1 MIGQVA
7 KLLAALNSE
16 SSPRQLALAIALGMV
31 VGLTPT
37 LSLHN
42 AVILLVVYITR
53 VNVSG
58 FFLSAAVFGG
68 FGLLTAGPFAAIG
81 ESLLNNPERVE
92 LWTGL
97 YQVTL
102 FKLAHF
108 HHTLTLGSLIA
119 SLLIFIPVYFVAKW
133 LIESYRHVFQA
144 FIEKFKVV
152 QALKSSR
159 FYQLYQSYSS

>member
-7 KLLAALNSE
+7 KLLAAMNSE
-16 SSPRQLALAIALGMV
+16 SSPRQLALAVALGMI

-42 AVILLVVYITR
+42 GVILLLVYITR
-53 VNVSG
+53 VNVSA
-58 FFLSAAVFGG
+58 FFLSTALFGG
-68 FGLLTAGPFAAIG
+68 VGLLTAAPFASVG
-81 ESLLNNPERVE
+81 ESLLHDPQLLG
-92 LWTGL
+92 LWTSL

-108 HHTLTLGSLIA
+108 HHTLTLGSLLC

-133 LIESYRHVFQA
+133 LIETYRLVFQA
-144 FIEKFKVV
+144 FVQKFKVV
-152 QALKSSR
+152 QALQSSR
-159 FYQLYQSYSS
+159 FYQLYQRYSS